1 MNKKFL
7 SAILFG
13 ALMVTSTGTFVSCKD
28 YDDDI
33 ENLQGQIS
41 NLATKSDV
49 EAKLAQLQA
58 ALEAAKAESTAN
70 AADIAALEKEVASM
84 TAKVEAA
91 LEAEIA
97 DFKAEIEAL
106 VKEVEDLV
114 GKVADFVTSVEL
126 IDSYTAANGNYAN
139 EDRADLSF
147 ASAVV
152 TADQV
157 FGKDLTGELKFTKG
171 DQVQTTDQF
180 VVRVSPTNA
189 VLTPE
194 MISLVDSEGK
204 NLDELLTITKVEK
217 FNGVLGRA
225 AANTGLWTVT
235 VQLTKYNATTFNAAA
250 LVKADDASKGRR
262 LYAVQVNNAIESA
275 EARYV
280 SSSYEL
286 TLNKGTFEIDSDLD
300 FVVKTPLATKHVADI
315 NNRVYG
321 YYSYSM
327 TQNSSY
333 YPLLYKEL
341 AWKTVAKDALKD
353 NTKEVYGT
361 NINDNRSKEDVI
373 LGVQGQDITISIVK
387 QAAAA
392 SEYTT
397 PSIAA
402 MYVVLDK
409 ANAVES
415 LGSEINAWNA
425 YTYTG
430 LNEVVKG
437 TSTTIKVDHSA
448 SVNDIIG
455 FRVFAVNHDGKLVDP
470 DGRAFYVRIGE
481 PATDWSVAATSIVAT
496 STDGWKG
503 ALTEK
508 VAIEMSKVSPAKVK
522 FTMDDKNEPF
532 KVFFYEKNATSA
544 SFALVNNETWEAA
557 TGLPSFDKYVTIAA
571 QPVQEWYKYEDGKEY
586 YGTLTAYDATGFEIG
601 TLRVSFTKNIP
612 TAAPE
617 GFSIKTS
624 QVVDGVYNCYLIP
637 NSWDATTKA
646 TKGTMDMDQIFNFP
660 TESNPAMYSIKF
672 ATTKWNADNEA
683 YTDVMPAAGN
693 SAVEVAAKLID
704 NETKHATT
712 ATYNYGVISSAQYAK
727 HVADANVTANYIV
740 EVPEVNFETIYN
752 CIYNDTYSWAW
763 ATREQLA
770 ILNSAWT
777 KKNED
782 GSYKYELPTLTL
794 TYGKDMTKVAYNNG
808 SDKEAD
814 LEQFIYGV
822 STKDSR
828 FNAFLATP
836 YQTTSLKI
844 VKEKTTFTSDANGKQ
859 EYFEPLWNGDHLQG
873 LKFIPTAS
881 NPEADVPSTLTITVV
896 DMYGHERVIKIA
908 GTVKKN

>member
-97 DFKAEIEAL
+97 EFKAEIEAL

-126 IDSYTAANGNYAN
+126 VDSYTAANGNYAN

-147 ASAVV
+147 ASAIV
-152 TADQV
+152 TANQV

-217 FNGVLGRA
+217 FNGVLGR

-300 FVVKTPLATKHVADI
+300 FVVKTPLATKHVSDI

-341 AWKTVAKDALKD
+341 AWKNGAQDALKD
-353 NTKEVYGT
+353 NTKEVFGT
-361 NINDNRSKEDVI
+361 DINDNRSKKDVI

-387 QAAAA
+387 EAAAA
-392 SEYTT
+392 SDYKT

-437 TSTTIKVDHSA
+437 TSTTIKVDYSS

-470 DGRAFYVRIGE
+470 DGRAFYVRIGD
-481 PATDWSVAATSIVAT
+481 PAIDWSVAATSIVAT

-508 VAIEMSKVSPAKVK
+508 VAIEMSKISPAKVK

-544 SFALVNNETWEAA
+544 SFALVNNEEWSAA
-557 TGLPSFDKYVTIAA
+557 SGLPSFDKYVTLAA
-571 QPVQEWYKYEDGKEY
+571 QPVQEWYKYEDGKAY

-617 GFSIKTS
+617 GFSIKTN
-624 QVVDGVYNCYLIP
+624 QVEGGVYNCYLIP
-637 NSWDATTKA
+637 ENWEATKA
-646 TKGTMDMDQIFNFP
+646 TKGTMAMDQIFNFP
-660 TESNPAMYSIKF
+660 AEAIKANYSIKF
-672 ATTKWNADNEA
+672 ATTKYNSDNKD
-683 YTDVMPAAGN
+683 YTDVMSVAGTN
-693 SAVEVAAKLID
+693 AVNVAAALID

-712 ATYNYGVISSAQYAK
+712 ATYDYGYISSVK
-727 HVADANVTANYIV
+727 HAAAVAAGKANNAAYNVIV
-740 EVPEVNFETIYN
+740 EVPEVNFETVYN

-763 ATREQLA
+763 ATREQLHA
-770 ILNSAWT
+770 AWSTSAFNWME
-777 KKNED
+777 KNKD
-782 GSYKYELPTLTL
+782 GEFVHAMPELTL
-794 TYGKDMTKVAYNNG
+794 TYGTEFAMTDIDKYIFGQSAWDTEYNSMLNP
-808 SDKEAD
+808 S
-814 LEQFIYGV
+814 YM
-822 STKDSR
+822 
-828 FNAFLATP
+828 N
-836 YQTTSLKI
+836 SLKI
-844 VKEKTTFTSDANGKQ
+844 VSATFTSDANGVE
-859 EYFEPLWNGDHLQG
+859 EYFKPVVTNGRITKLEVVPN
-873 LKFIPTAS
+873 KSNPTA
-881 NPEADVPSTLTITVV
+881 DVASTLTIKVK
-896 DMYGHERVIKIA
+896 DMYGHDRVITIA
-908 GTVKKN
+908 GVVKQRKNASTEE